1 MRVYIYQALLDLDR
15 ILGPLF
21 IYRRSNLMYTFTLW
35 KLSRNVK
42 TLIHLSQEN
51 LLKAKKI
58 MISIGCTYFS
68 DCKCVCMLRTVTLVS
83 SASLVNHH
91 TSIPHT
97 SSIITVYMILHMF

>member
-51 LLKAKKI
+51 LLKA
-58 MISIGCTYFS
+58 MQQYQW
-68 DCKCVCMLRTVTLVS
+68 LYNRL
-83 SASLVNHH
+83 AWVN
-91 TSIPHT
+91 
-97 SSIITVYMILHMF
+97 